1 LEFEQKSAEWY
12 RIRAGIPTASS
23 FSKIVT
29 PSGQPS
35 RQAQGL
41 MNFLLA
47 EYVLGRSLADE
58 QPQTFWME
66 RGADL
71 EASAVKAYEFHSGL
85 STTECAIV
93 TSDDGLIA
101 ASPDRL
107 VDENGVCEI
116 KCPSPQVHVGRL
128 LNNEIESD
136 YKCQL
141 QGQLWIMEREWVD
154 IVSYH
159 PQMPPCITRV
169 NRDEDYI
176 EVLSRGVRAF
186 VNVMLERR
194 LELERRFGPFTRPE
208 PPQPKQRVA
217 AEDPFG
223 VNEADVEEIIAA
235 LQGR

>member
-1 LEFEQKSAEWY
+1 MPRYHFECEQRSARWY
-12 RIRAGIPTASS
+12 ELRAGIPTASC
-23 FSKIVT
+23 FAKIVS
-29 PSGQPS
+29 PGGKPS
-35 RQAQGL
+35 RQADSY
-41 MNFLLA
+41 MHYLLA
-47 EYVLGRSLADE
+47 EYVLGRPLADE
-58 QPQTFWME
+58 QPQTYWME

-71 EASAVKAYEFHSGL
+71 EASAVKAYEFQTGF

-107 VDENGVCEI
+107 VDENGTCEI

-128 LNNEIESD
+128 LNNEIDSD

-169 NRDEDYI
+169 NRDEAYI
-176 EVLSRGVRAF
+176 EILSRGVRTF
-186 VNVMLERR
+186 VEVMLERR
-194 LELERRFGPFTRPE
+194 LELEQRF
-208 PPQPKQRVA
+208 
-217 AEDPFG
+217 
-223 VNEADVEEIIAA
+223 
-235 LQGR
+235 